1 MTQKES
7 LLFWS
12 SLFAAVLT
20 GFGLLSAAVLLTT
33 GLPWWSSLLPLGAW
47 ALGWLGYCAVVALV
61 WYVIAR
67 MLD

>member
-1 MTQKES
+1 MTRKES
-7 LLFWS
+7 LIFWA
-12 SLFAAVLT
+12 SLLAM
-20 GFGLLSAAVLLTT
+20 VLLTFGMVSAITLWTT
-33 GLPWWSSLLPLGAW
+33 GLPWWSAMLPIGVW